1 LVSQARSIISLELVR
16 IIAKEPCKVG
26 EVKKRVVK
34 TLKWPTLKEWKLT
47 PAEVL
52 EMQKEDP
59 TLEKY

>member
-1 LVSQARSIISLELVR
+1 MVSQARSIISLELVR

-34 TLKWPTLKEWKLT
+34 TLKEWKLT